1 MEAELKIEMKS
12 FVVDVVVMEV
22 VMDAV
27 DTVEIST
34 ATTLESEGI
43 LFVSAGRLV
52 EVLMDSRIGGG
63 ARKNNFPG

>member
-43 LFVSAGRLV
+43 LFVSAERLV